1 VSLFVTGTDTGVG
14 KTHNV
19 VQLLRLLRA
28 SGLRCAG
35 MKPICCGDRSDAEL
49 LLAQSSEGLTIDQ
62 INPLW
67 LRTPA
72 APLTAAK
79 IENREISAPSLL
91 LAFTSLRAQ
100 VDHVLVEGVG
110 GWSVPITADYFM
122 SDLAVALGLPVL
134 VIAQNKLGCI
144 NHTLLTLEA
153 IRNRGMN
160 CVGVALNEPLAQS
173 DIATVTNAEVLAQ
186 LCGVPIL
193 SGLSGDT
200 TDLPP
205 EWREVILSSGG
216 GQLSKEWT

>member
-28 SGLRCAG
+28 AGLRCAG

-62 INPLW
+62 INPVW

-91 LAFTSLRAQ
+91 LAFTSLQTQ

-153 IRNRGMN
+153 VRNRGLK
-160 CVGVALNEPLAQS
+160 CVGVVLNELS
-173 DIATVTNAEVLAQ
+173 GLTDIATVTNAEVLGQ
-186 LCGVPIL
+186 LCTVPIL
-193 SGLSGDT
+193 SGLSENT
-200 TDLPP
+200 ADLPA
-205 EWREVILSSGG
+205 EWRQVILSS
-216 GQLSKEWT
+216 SSDIC

>member
-1 VSLFVTGTDTGVG
+1 MSLFVTGTDTGVG

-49 LLAQSSEGLTIDQ
+49 LLAQSSESLTIDQ
-62 INPLW
+62 INPVW

-79 IENREISAPSLL
+79 IENREISVPSLL
-91 LAFTSLRAQ
+91 LAFTALQAQ
-100 VDHVLVEGVG
+100 VDLVLVEGVG
-110 GWSVPITADYFM
+110 GWSVPITAEYFM

-153 IRNRGMN
+153 IRNRGLK
-160 CVGVALNEPLAQS
+160 CVGVVLNELSGLA

-205 EWREVILSSGG
+205 EWREVILSNS
-216 GQLSKEWT
+216 SDNC